1 MYAQG
6 VQVVAAGT
14 VQVDAP
20 LIAKTH
26 AAMVALDAAVVAL
39 VVAAVGATVVVLAHR
54 RRIPWINQRLR
65 TRETW

>member
-1 MYAQG
+1 MFARD

-39 VVAAVGATVVVLAHR
+39 MAVASPVTLAVLAHR
-54 RRIPWINQRLR
+54 RREYER
-65 TRETW
+65 TDD

>member
-26 AAMVALDAAVVAL
+26 AAMGVLDAMQNAL
-39 VVAAVGATVVVLAHR
+39 TGAAGRATLGVLVRR

>member
-26 AAMVALDAAVVAL
+26 AAMGVLDAVENALISVAVLAMQ
-39 VVAAVGATVVVLAHR
+39 AVLAHHR
-54 RRIPWINQRLR
+54 REYEQ
-65 TRETW
+65 TDD

>member
-26 AAMVALDAAVVAL
+26 AAMGVLDAVTTALTGAAVVATARVL
-39 VVAAVGATVVVLAHR
+39 VR
-54 RRIPWINQRLR
+54 RRRKYG
-65 TRETW
+65 

>member
-26 AAMVALDAAVVAL
+26 AAMGVLDAVENAL
-39 VVAAVGATVVVLAHR
+39 IPVVVLAIKAVLAHHR
-54 RRIPWINQRLR
+54 REYEQ
-65 TRETW
+65 TDD

>member
-14 VQVDAP
+14 VRVDAP
-20 LIAKTH
+20 LIVTIH

-39 VVAAVGATVVVLAHR
+39 MVVAIPVTLAVLAHHR
-54 RRIPWINQRLR
+54 REYEQ
-65 TRETW
+65 TDD

>member
-14 VQVDAP
+14 VQGDAP

-26 AAMVALDAAVVAL
+26 AAMGVLDAVQNAL
-39 VVAAVGATVVVLAHR
+39 TGAAVRATVGVLVR
-54 RRIPWINQRLR
+54 RRRKYG
-65 TRETW
+65 

>member
-26 AAMVALDAAVVAL
+26 AAMGVLDAVENAL
-39 VVAAVGATVVVLAHR
+39 IPVTVLAMQAVLAHHR
-54 RRIPWINQRLR
+54 REYEQ
-65 TRETW
+65 TDD

>member
-26 AAMVALDAAVVAL
+26 AAMGALDAAVVAL
-39 VVAAVGATVVVLAHR
+39 RVAAVGVTVDALAHR
-54 RRIPWINQRLR
+54 RREYER
-65 TRETW
+65 TDD

>member
-26 AAMVALDAAVVAL
+26 AAMGVSDAVMNVVMAAVVA
-39 VVAAVGATVVVLAHR
+39 ATVGVLVR
-54 RRIPWINQRLR
+54 RRRKYG
-65 TRETW
+65 